1 MNSMKKI
8 VSAIVIATTALA
20 TLGSAAQAGDYGD
33 GYGHGGYGHG
43 GYGAAP
49 GYGHGPG
56 YGHHAPAPQPYY
68 GGNYHRRRDR
78 TGEKIATGVAIGVG
92 ALILG
97 SILANQGRRH
107 HGY

>member
-1 MNSMKKI
+1 MTMLKNI
-8 VSAIVIATTALA
+8 VAAAVIGSITLA
-20 TLGSAAQAGDYGD
+20 TVGSVAQAGDY
-33 GYGHGGYGHG
+33 YGGGNYGAHAGGYGPVQS
-43 GYGAAP
+43 YD
-49 GYGHGPG
+49 HGPG
-56 YGHHAPAPQPYY
+56 YGHHAPAPQTYY
-68 GGNYHRRRDR
+68 GGYPQHRRDR

>member
-1 MNSMKKI
+1 MTIIKKI
-8 VSAIVIATTALA
+8 VAAVVIGSTALA
-20 TLGSAAQAGDYGD
+20 TLGSATQAGDY
-33 GYGHGGYGHG
+33 YGGGYGG
-43 GYGAAP
+43 GYG
-49 GYGHGPG
+49 GYGPVQSYDHGPG

-68 GGNYHRRRDR
+68 GGYPQHRRDR